1 MTRRTLLRTA
11 GGGALA
17 CRFGAAAPAA
27 ATSRP
32 PNIIFILADDLGWG
46 DPGCYGNTQLQTPNL
61 DRLAQQG
68 MLFKQFYVSA
78 PVCSPSRASF
88 LTGRFVNQH
97 GIYSYLLGKEANQ
110 RRGLP
115 SYLDPNLLLLPK
127 LLHNGGYATAHFGK
141 WHLSAY
147 DDMDAPPPS
156 KYGFDDHRTLRD
168 NGDGIERPAEDIP
181 GWNIWRG
188 AREGPKWH
196 DFKARSSELI
206 VDESIRFIESHRSQP
221 FYIDTWFFDPHARLT
236 PTALQMQPY
245 DKLGTPFRIY
255 YGAVTNMDAQVGRL
269 LRRLDELE
277 LANDTLVL
285 FSSDNGPD
293 DIHVQNASEH
303 GVGDPGPF
311 RGRKYSGYEGG
322 IRLPLIARWPGH
334 IPAGRVNE
342 STVVSGVD
350 FLPTLCRLG
359 GLQPPA
365 REAIAGE
372 DMSAALLGN
381 AVERTRP
388 LFWDLRFNTPGD
400 FINQCP
406 RLAVREG
413 RWKLFMN
420 PDGSGIELYDI
431 VRNSLEVDNLAD
443 THPDVVQRLS
453 RMLLKWRSDPRL
465 SF

>member
-1 MTRRTLLRTA
+1 MTRRDILLA
-11 GGGALA
+11 ASAALSKPLTKA
-17 CRFGAAAPAA
+17 LVAAPL
-27 ATSRP
+27 RP

-46 DPGCYGNTQLQTPNL
+46 DPGCYGNRELKTPNL
-61 DRLAQQG
+61 DRLAQEGTRFQ
-68 MLFKQFYVSA
+68 QFYVSS

-88 LTGRFVNQH
+88 LTGQFVNRH
-97 GIYSYLLGKEANQ
+97 HIYSYLLGKEANQ

-115 SYLDPNLLLLPK
+115 QFLDPNQTLLPK
-127 LLHNGGYATAHFGK
+127 LLHNAGYATAHYGK
-141 WHLSAY
+141 WHLGAC
-147 DDMDAPPPS
+147 DEMQAPPPTM
-156 KYGFDDHRTLRD
+156 YGFDAHRTLRD
-168 NGDGIERPAEDIP
+168 NGDGIQRVAEDIP
-181 GWNIWRG
+181 GWNVWKG
-188 AREGPKWH
+188 AREGPDWH
-196 DFKARSSELI
+196 EFKARSSELI
-206 VDESIRFIESHRSQP
+206 VDETIRFVESHRNQP

-236 PTALQMQPY
+236 PTALQMKPY
-245 DKLGTPFRIY
+245 ADFGTPFRIY
-255 YGAVTNMDAQVGRL
+255 YGAVTNLDEQVGRL

-293 DIHVQNASEH
+293 DIHVKNASEH

-334 IPAGRVNE
+334 IPAGRVDE

-350 FLPTLCRLG
+350 FLPTLCKLAG
-359 GLQPPA
+359 VQPPG
-365 REAIAGE
+365 RTAIGGE
-372 DMSAALLGN
+372 DMSGALLGHPI
-381 AVERTRP
+381 ERSRP

-400 FINQCP
+400 FINKCP
-406 RLAVREG
+406 HLAIRDG

-420 PDGSGIELYDI
+420 PDGSSVELYDI

-443 THPDVVQRLS
+443 THPDVVRRLS
-453 RMLLKWRSDPRL
+453 QMLMKWRDDPQA